1 MQDLNHKLT
10 TMTKNREN
18 LERMVY
24 SIRDELSD
32 VSNKVDNQSLEVKDV
47 HEALR
52 LQNKMFDAQA
62 SKLKQGAVDN
72 ENGQKLS
79 ETQKAALEAKY
90 VVCRRSLFFLWRCYL
105 KLFFV
110 TGLCNCKMP

>member
-1 MQDLNHKLT
+1 MVTIKTSIFTKFSNQVTQQLFVYFFRMQDLNHKLT

-79 ETQKAALEAKY
+79 ETQKAALEAK
-90 VVCRRSLFFLWRCYL
+90 
-105 KLFFV
+105 
-110 TGLCNCKMP
+110 